1 MDIRKSKNFAKVV
14 QHSGAAERVAEDT
27 RKNSSYYN
35 PKKKKYEYNDP
46 DAEIADVLA
55 RNSYRRNEVPEYHQ
69 QTPEESLAQRR
80 QIIRAADDRSDLE
93 RLQDER
99 RSYARQY
106 GGQTRNTIDKLI
118 GIALE
123 RTDSERAAKMQ
134 EEANRHMAALD
145 EYDKKIQETEEYE
158 RRQKIVDKYSDIPN
172 QKDFADKSKQ
182 IDKSNQDSVYRAVN
196 GLSESVGSAVAPVGA
211 SGIAFWG
218 NRLNKAMDDTKYN
231 QMTNE
236 QRGVFNY
243 LYNTDGAEAAHEY
256 LSAINKDLE
265 RKATDDTVLSQR
277 KMAQDGVT
285 GAILANAATVGENL
299 MNAPGYIVDAAA
311 KAVGGSVGDTYD
323 LANLAGKMS
332 SDTRKTTGEAIAKQ
346 DFWKNKNTSHGN
358 IGTWIYD
365 TGMSMADSVASMAV
379 GQGIGIKLPVKGS
392 SSKVLNSAKKIVANA
407 SSLIMASQMAT
418 QTVTDMKEQG
428 FSDDRALGVG
438 ALYGAVEY
446 ISEKLGLGAIL
457 GAGGNVFAR
466 LAKSFAAEGSEE
478 VASNILDRIVDT
490 LANGNQSEMMAAFD
504 ECRAQGLSNSQALA
518 KVVSMA
524 GQEDLSAFLAGGLS
538 GMAMS
543 GANEAIMSGERHLQ
557 QDIYGKNLRRSGNA
571 GELIDAGLTADKN
584 SKLYRIAAEL
594 ADAEDSGKTISKRQ
608 LGKLAMEMQ
617 TSDDAAT
624 TQAQKTVLEDAVRQR
639 LQDSGVKN
647 VDKAT
652 SRFVSS
658 YFDGEGKIKGDK
670 TTKALYAEL
679 QDNSTDWAQ
688 STTRSMAY
696 EMLRGGSS
704 AAYMNE
710 LLVNPKAKGYNE
722 FKDTY
727 GGITEAKIAQL
738 EQERLEQESA
748 EQRETEHGSADTSY
762 NALVTEAATPVDL
775 QRAEP
780 VPESQVKGVLKVQ
793 DGHTVVELQDG
804 TKTTTDYVQFDNPN
818 TKAVYKSAAKF
829 GSLGAYAL
837 VNNYDSKV
845 NPYSYL
851 HAAESFYNAGASGKI
866 TFDQAANTLSAPIEM
881 GIMDR
886 GAANELFLSGQEQ
899 SKEIGT
905 TKTTVT
911 KANKNQGGV
920 VTLTGEA
927 TVTPQEKEVLDR
939 VAAKTKLDIV
949 LDGSLESNDNG
960 YIDPAN
966 GKVVLNPDSGHIYA
980 TLMHELGE
988 YTHAYNTAEMLDA
1001 CRPIVEYMLATGDY
1015 AHDDKIDL
1023 LQKYVDGYSENGKQ
1037 YSIED
1042 AVSEMIFD
1050 FISGE
1055 ASTQEGGEKFAKWL
1069 AEDTDLTQ
1077 KEKKSVVEKIKDF
1090 FTKLLDA
1097 VRSVIEGQGTLNT
1110 TARAGQKAA
1119 QQVPVLDDFFNAL
1132 DNAIDNRQRM
1142 LDGEQRNTTD
1152 DKSSTGIRFS
1162 KDLDQ
1167 YPYDMQT
1174 VIKEYLAAVDNKILK
1189 FIQDFKSGTY
1199 EEKVGRL
1206 QFGEVSDRQAAD
1218 IKRLLGIDI
1227 QGFKN
1232 SINTNALRH
1241 IEKRHGVNG
1250 EQDHSMKNVNDLAR
1264 VGYILENYDDVDI
1277 LREQNGN
1284 PVYSSEFKN
1293 KDGSYAPMV
1302 GFFKKING
1310 TYYVAESIVDSKWKK
1325 AWVTSV
1331 YINKNRHGYLSTN
1344 MAVTPH
1350 QFTPETP
1357 LRSPVSANT
1366 KVSQNG
1372 SGVNTH
1378 SMQKGQK
1385 NAQNGKKN
1393 TRHSLE
1399 VDSQGNEL
1407 TEAQQ
1412 RRYKHVAPELRDE
1425 DGKIKP
1431 FYHGTARA
1439 DRVGY
1444 VFDPKRA
1451 TSGPMAYFT
1460 DDPDIATNYSRDK
1473 ADTSLAYDSDYDSYE
1488 TQFQVNGKPVTEYWN
1503 TLTVAEKKAMTE
1515 KIKQVTLD
1523 DNDNIVLK
1531 PGNQIGIGSFSDYE
1545 LHRAKGNALSVLVD
1559 MWLGDGNLWN
1569 EESRFLDVLKAVG
1582 IDQAQYNDPD
1592 YREEKVYQAYLNITN
1607 PYNTGKLDQSFID
1620 DLQSYVDD
1628 ADMSRYDTDNAQA
1641 DMWDKNGIPIEDWL
1655 ERLQDDLDNGTTHA
1669 WTTVPDVVTDFLKDS
1684 GYDGIVDQGGKNGG
1698 DQHTVAIPF
1707 YSNQIK
1713 EVTNGNPTDSP
1724 DIRYSKQIEVDEFDE
1739 AGYDVINTTGKK
1751 RYADLKREVM
1761 TWDTDRHMN
1770 EVRCITIG
1778 SGFYAYKMLDTPTR
1792 DILVYKPQT
1801 ATTRREYNELRK
1813 SVKNRSGKISY
1824 RAADLIGSLGDGN
1837 RDNSDLFGR
1846 KQRGANNYDKF
1857 DSESVER
1864 KRNSNGGRTP
1874 ENVRNDQLQ
1883 KGLNAD
1889 SRKSKSIDDTGRTS
1903 LLRDDKRL
1911 DEMNITLR
1919 QVFDSQELETGHHTS
1934 QTQVQRVARQLK
1946 KSTGSKMDTPR
1957 LMVQLKGLFD
1967 YIGNNDDVTFSSVMD
1982 QAKEIAH
1989 ELLDSTPEHTV
2000 RDEYAQEVLDTLRG
2014 MAITLSDEQ
2023 KAETAY
2029 HHDRYGNYR
2038 KRLFGA
2044 VNLAKDGQ
2052 SLDSAW
2058 QELAELYP
2066 GTFDAEENSQNM
2078 PERLL
2083 EIVEELKDS
2092 YYSYDG
2098 MDMDDAATTVAYDI
2112 FDAYMDT
2119 PEYKTYAQRQN
2130 DRFTAMQ
2137 NKYRKRLQS
2146 VKDDYRQRYEEKLKA
2161 VQSKSRQDKADMRT
2175 QYADQLKAQRQ
2186 LYAERR
2192 HRDVEKRRKTVQ
2204 KNKIKKQILDLMSL
2218 AANGGKERRVPNGL
2232 LDSVKELG
2240 RAVVL
2245 DGKAGER
2252 LDGYLN
2258 KVRDGFDKIEGN
2270 DSQKTEYAT
2279 LVEDYNN
2286 LFKGQILQLKE
2297 SIGDKSINDMTADEL
2312 EQTYQLIRSVKKAVT
2327 NSNRLFK
2334 AEKTATVESQG
2345 QQIIH
2350 ELKGSKKD
2358 PNGKKTNERIE
2369 FMKGFGYNALKPE
2382 YFFRMQGSPTLEKLY
2397 HNLRGG
2403 QDTWARD
2410 CYDARQYSQRLKEKY
2425 HAYNWNQRRTFTL
2438 ETQYGEKLKFNL
2450 QQLLYLYALSR
2461 REPAMQHLTQGG
2473 MVFDKVSTR
2482 SKRGKRIVELTDNTA
2497 HPLTVEDIAKATDM
2511 LTKEQKAYAQ
2521 DMQRYLADTM
2531 GAKGNEVSRVMYDV
2545 DLFTDSDYIPM
2556 RSAGD
2561 YVQYIQDKANGDAK
2575 IKNSGFTNQL
2585 NAHANNAL
2593 VISSFDD
2600 VWANHVNDMALYH
2613 AFTLPLEDF
2622 QRVYNYH
2629 TQVGENGT
2637 VSQAVRGY
2645 MDTESKRY
2653 IEQFIRDLNGGVR
2666 PDNGSRYVNKGISLF
2681 KKGAVFA
2688 SASVAIQQPSAIAR
2702 AMAVIPAKHFV
2713 ATTVS
2718 KRDYAQLK
2726 KYAPVAIVKEMGYFD
2741 TGMGKT
2747 ATDWINEDKPRGFG
2761 QKFGALFTD
2770 SDYRDSV
2777 LSALPEK
2784 ADELT
2789 WAHIWNACVH
2799 EAKTDFHLTGEAV
2812 YQKAGERFSE
2822 VVDRTQV
2829 YDSVFSRSGM
2839 MRSSDNAM
2847 KMATAFMAEPTT
2859 SLNMLVD
2866 AVYQVKNGN
2875 APKSYGA
2882 RVVGSLV
2889 AAAALNSILQSI
2901 VTAAR
2906 DDDDDKTY
2914 LEVYLGQLLP
2924 NMWSNLNP
2932 AGQLPMLKDAI
2943 SIFMGYD
2950 VSRADMNLLI
2960 DLRDA
2965 VQAMDSDTIS
2975 TGQKINRLA
2984 CALSAFVGLP
2994 YKNVARDVQSVFN
3007 VIHKAT
3013 LDMHTGATGTKE
3025 VFNDEMKGQLLID
3038 DLLEKFGIEM
3048 FPDTDKSAKLYKAV
3062 STGDQETVDRMQR
3075 EAGDDETFNRM
3086 LVAAVKAND
3095 QNAGKAAQAH
3105 LEGDYDGFDARLQ
3118 DIIKLGFSDEIAVK
3132 AVDGIESA
3140 AKALVTAKE
3149 NDDGTEEYKAEY
3161 KEKFDQVVAT
3171 GFDAK
3176 ALEKYVSDH
3185 VDTSNEPKGNM
3196 KSRYDYSDVALAISK
3211 NDNSG
3216 TKRMRQDL
3224 IDTAVKNGY
3233 AKDKAENMVDKAI
3246 RREFAKSDERLLRAA
3261 EAYKVGAFD
3270 TYEANVRAIASDD
3283 YFTMDEV
3290 ATMAKGHTNK
3300 TGIPYSS
3307 SDVVKAMDT
3316 SSGKVKSIISQLEKA
3331 GKAGKD
3337 GAYIKSRI
3345 TAAYKDKYI
3354 KGDETTRR
3362 NIRQKMYNTGLYTA
3376 DEIYKR
3382 TNAWLKSK

>member
-27 RKNSSYYN
+27 RKNSRFYD
-35 PKKKKYEYNDP
+35 PKKKRYEYDDP
-46 DAEIADVLA
+46 EEEIADVLA

-145 EYDKKIQETEEYE
+145 EYDKKIQEMEEYE

-218 NRLNKAMDDTKYN
+218 NRMNKAMDDTKYN
-231 QMTNE
+231 QMTDE

-256 LSAINKDLE
+256 LSTINKDLE
-265 RKATDDTVLSQR
+265 RKATDATVLSQR

-346 DFWKNKNTSHGN
+346 DFWKDKNTSQGN

-379 GQGIGIKLPVKGS
+379 GQGLGIKLPVKGS
-392 SSKVLNSAKKIVANA
+392 SSKVLNSAKKIAANA

-490 LANGNQSEMMAAFD
+490 LANGNQSKMMAAFD

-679 QDNSTDWAQ
+679 QDNSTYWAQ

-696 EMLRGGSS
+696 EMLRGGASG
-704 AAYMNE
+704 AYLNE
-710 LLVNPKAKGYNE
+710 LLVNDQPKSYNE

-738 EQERLEQESA
+738 EQERLEQEPA

-804 TKTTTDYVQFDNPN
+804 TKTTTDYLQFNNPN

-837 VNNYDSKV
+837 VKNYDSKV

-905 TKTTVT
+905 TKTAVT
-911 KANKNQGGV
+911 QANKNQGGV

-1069 AEDTDLTQ
+1069 AENTDLTQ
-1077 KEKKSVVEKIKDF
+1077 KEKKSVIEKIKDF

-1110 TARAGQKAA
+1110 AARAGQKAA

-1142 LDGEQRNTTD
+1142 LDGDTAQKN
-1152 DKSSTGIRFS
+1152 STGEKTGADVRFS
-1162 KDLDQ
+1162 INPEFEKKYDQ
-1167 YPYDMQT
+1167 WDKKTSGFSFRVGTTSKVLQQLGVDNRKIWWDASKIKKIKVDHPAMTDT
-1174 VIKEYLAAVDNKILK
+1174 VIKQVPNILENPILVMESK
-1189 FIQDFKSGTY
+1189 TK
-1199 EEKVGRL
+1199 EGRL
-1206 QFGEVSDRQAAD
+1206 TLFGEVYDQKNEPVLAVLLLNPTDR
-1218 IKRLLGIDI
+1218 G
-1227 QGFKN
+1227 GN
-1232 SINTNALRH
+1232 SINILKVASAYGKDTNAQGL
-1241 IEKRHGVNG
+1241 IDNSKILYVEPNKKRTQNRLSVNRLQLPLPSSSYG
-1250 EQDHSMKNVNDLAR
+1250 FVNTIVA
-1264 VGYILENYDDVDI
+1264 
-1277 LREQNGN
+1277 
-1284 PVYSSEFKN
+1284 N
-1293 KDGSYAPMV
+1293 KP
-1302 GFFKKING
+1302 
-1310 TYYVAESIVDSKWKK
+1310 
-1325 AWVTSV
+1325 
-1331 YINKNRHGYLSTN
+1331 
-1344 MAVTPH
+1344 
-1350 QFTPETP
+1350 
-1357 LRSPVSANT
+1357 
-1366 KVSQNG
+1366 

-1378 SMQKGQK
+1378 SMQNGQK

-1412 RRYKHVAPELRDE
+1412 RRYKNVAPELRDE

-1503 TLTVAEKKAMTE
+1503 TLTAAEKKAMTE

-1523 DNDNIVLK
+1523 DNDNIVLE

-1751 RYADLKREVM
+1751 GYADLKREVM
-1761 TWDTDRHMN
+1761 TWDTDSHMN

-2044 VNLAKDGQ
+2044 VNLAKNGQ
-2052 SLDSAW
+2052 PLDSAW

-2192 HRDVEKRRKTVQ
+2192 HRDVEKRRKTVR

-2252 LDGYLN
+2252 LDSYLN

-2345 QQIIH
+2345 QQIIR

-2358 PNGKKTNERIE
+2358 PNGKKTNECIE
-2369 FMKGFGYNALKPE
+2369 FMKGFGYNTLKPE
-2382 YFFRMQGSPTLEKLY
+2382 YFFAMQGSPTLRKY
-2397 HNLRGG
+2397 FHNLRIG

-2410 CYDARQYSQRLKEKY
+2410 CYDARQYSQRMKEKY

-2531 GAKGNEVSRVMYDV
+2531 GAKGNEVSRVMYDM

-2585 NAHANNAL
+2585 NVHANNAL

-2761 QKFGALFTD
+2761 QKLGALFTD

-2799 EAKTDFHLTGEAV
+2799 EAKTDFHLTGEAA
-2812 YQKAGERFSE
+2812 YQKAGKRFSE

-2889 AAAALNSILQSI
+2889 AAAALNAILQSI

-2932 AGQLPMLKDAI
+2932 AGQIPMLKDVV
-2943 SIFMGYD
+2943 SIFQGYD
-2950 VSRADMNLLI
+2950 VSRADMNLFA
-2960 DLRDA
+2960 DLYDA

-2975 TGQKINRLA
+2975 TAQKINRLA
-2984 CALSAFVGLP
+2984 GALSAFVGLP

-3149 NDDGTEEYKAEY
+3149 NDDGTEEYKVEY

-3185 VDTSNEPKGNM
+3185 VDTSNEPKGNW

-3233 AKDKAENMVDKAI
+3233 TKDKAEDMVDKAI